1 MTAQMSNADDFDLS
15 LNYKLVKLKK
25 LKLNDSLAAEI
36 KLLEF
41 EDGNFSEVIK
51 NSNFELISIFNSESK
66 KLPESCN
73 FSSTKLNVHYSL
85 QSIMDILEEGGQ
97 EIEIDNNEH
106 SVPSYKHPFINLV
119 IPKELGTH
127 FKVFSS
133 DSSNKINIGIWST
146 NIKKWNVLQLDLKAN
161 TRSRIQGNV
170 NIEYD
175 NLYSDLT
182 YSYKLNNN
190 NTISINIYTSFK
202 HDILEPKSLTS
213 GGSLAHNFRFDR
225 YNIKFYFFG
234 IFDND
239 FDQ

>member
-1 MTAQMSNADDFDLS
+1 
-15 LNYKLVKLKK
+15 
-25 LKLNDSLAAEI
+25 
-36 KLLEF
+36 
-41 EDGNFSEVIK
+41 
-51 NSNFELISIFNSESK
+51 
-66 KLPESCN
+66 
-73 FSSTKLNVHYSL
+73 
-85 QSIMDILEEGGQ
+85 MDILEEGGQ
-97 EIEIDNNEH
+97 EIEIDNNDH
-106 SVPSYKHPFINLV
+106 SVPPYMHPFINLV

-127 FKVFSS
+127 FKDFSS
-133 DSSNKINIGIWST
+133 DSSHKINIGIWST
-146 NIKKWNVLQLDLKAN
+146 NIKKWNILQLDLQPNA
-161 TRSRIQGNV
+161 RSRIHGNV

-182 YSYKLNNN
+182 YSYKLNKN

-225 YNIKFYFFG
+225 YDIKFYFFG

>member
-1 MTAQMSNADDFDLS
+1 MTAHMSIADDFDLS
-15 LNYKLVKLKK
+15 LDYKLVKLKK

-41 EDGNFSEVIK
+41 EIGHLSEVIK
-51 NSNFELISIFNSESK
+51 NTNLQLISIFNSESK
-66 KLPESCN
+66 KIPEHCN
-73 FSSTKLNVHYSL
+73 FSSAKVNVHYSL
-85 QSIMDILEEGGQ
+85 QSIIDIIEKGGQ
-97 EIEIDNNEH
+97 EIEIDNKEH
-106 SVPSYKHPFINLV
+106 SFASYKHPFINLV
-119 IPKELGTH
+119 IPEELGNH

-146 NIKKWNVLQLDLKAN
+146 NIKKWNILQVDLQAN
-161 TRSRIQGNV
+161 TRNRIQGNI

-182 YSYKLNNN
+182 YSYKLNKN